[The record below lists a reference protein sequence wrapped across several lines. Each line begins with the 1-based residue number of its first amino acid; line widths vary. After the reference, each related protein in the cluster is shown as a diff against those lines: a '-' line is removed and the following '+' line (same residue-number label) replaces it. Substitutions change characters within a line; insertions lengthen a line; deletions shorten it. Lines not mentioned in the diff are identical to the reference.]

1 MLDLGMAAGHVAVRV
16 AQHPVVARVTADAT
30 AVDAERPARVVAGGC
45 RVLADD
51 FQPERHR
58 PYNNAPT
65 AGRPPIRIMASS
77 HIFRIVFVNQ
87 GKVYE
92 IYARKVS
99 HGGLLGFVEVE
110 ELVFGER
117 SSVVLDPAEE
127 RIKSEFAGVKR
138 SYLPLHSVIRIDEV
152 RKQGVSKI
160 SALEGGN
167 VAQFPVTLYPAGGDP
182 GVKR

>member
-1 MLDLGMAAGHVAVRV
+1 MAA
-16 AQHPVVARVTADAT
+16 
-30 AVDAERPARVVAGGC
+30 
-45 RVLADD
+45 
-51 FQPERHR
+51 
-58 PYNNAPT
+58 
-65 AGRPPIRIMASS
+65 S
-77 HIFRIVFVNQ
+77 HIFRVVFINQ

-160 SALEGGN
+160 SVLEGGN

-182 GVKR
+182 GAKR

>member
-1 MLDLGMAAGHVAVRV
+1 MAA
-16 AQHPVVARVTADAT
+16 
-30 AVDAERPARVVAGGC
+30 
-45 RVLADD
+45 
-51 FQPERHR
+51 
-58 PYNNAPT
+58 
-65 AGRPPIRIMASS
+65 S

-99 HGGLLGFVEVE
+99 HGSLFGFIEVE

-117 SSVVLDPAEE
+117 SSVVVDPGEE
-127 RIKSEFAGVKR
+127 RIKAEFAGVKR

-152 RKQGVSKI
+152 RKQGISKI

-167 VAQFPVTLYPAGGDP
+167 VAQFPLAMIPAGNDP
-182 GVKR
+182 GAKR